1 LPVLGVWDLR
11 DWSKT
16 LSECYGKV
24 GRHKFVDKEAVMK
37 ILLKYRP
44 PLSIDDVLAISNEI
58 AKVLEVEEAEAVAK
72 TIQSKKPS
80 RKS

>member
-1 LPVLGVWDLR
+1 
-11 DWSKT
+11 
-16 LSECYGKV
+16 
-24 GRHKFVDKEAVMK
+24 VDKEAVMK

-58 AKVLEVEEAEAVAK
+58 VKILEVEEAEAVAK